1 MDQPAER
8 GPLVGARAYEGAR
21 VSPVPVTPDDP
32 YAHLHRLLAALE
44 AEREALVRE
53 DAALRAMSVPQRVAA
68 GAALSPLDIVT
79 TEHRSRG
86 RVNVLLRGRDLHDGF
101 HPGDPVVLGPV
112 GRPDGGVNGRFEGGD
127 DQTVELRVDV
137 APEGKGPW
145 AVVRRLDL
153 SLLDDQAAALHRA
166 MAKATP
172 LRALLLGHEPPY
184 KPDPL
189 EHPAL
194 AGLDPSQR
202 AAAERAL
209 GATEIGLLH
218 GPPGTGKTQTLAAML
233 AALVDL
239 GERPWAL
246 ADSNAAVD
254 QLALR
259 AAAAGLDVVRLGV
272 SARVGTAAL
281 PLTLEHR
288 ILNGPRAGVLQT
300 LRRDRS
306 RASADDLRAIDDAI
320 REEWQAAKRE
330 ILTNAQVI
338 AMTIGSSQ
346 TRGADLPNPR
356 TAIIDEASQV
366 PEPAIWMIA
375 GRVKRLI
382 LSGDPQQL
390 GPVVKSQHPAL
401 ERSLLARLVD
411 AGFHFPMLGVQYR
424 MTQAIHDLVAPTYG
438 GALTAAPSVATA
450 QVEPV
455 ASPWTDTAVRFL
467 DTAGMGLDEEREDTG
482 SLHNPGELDLVSR
495 VVGELRAGGIPAE
508 RIAIVTPYS
517 AQLARIR
524 ARHPDIEAG
533 TVNAFQGREKD
544 IVIASFVRSNAEQE
558 LGFVHDPRRLNVT
571 ISRARRLFIAIGD
584 SGTLGVSRPMQDMID
599 RIAAAGGYL
608 SGWEL
613 A

>member
-1 MDQPAER
+1 MSNDDQYSHLTRLIAALDAER
-8 GPLVGARAYEGAR
+8 
-21 VSPVPVTPDDP
+21 D
-32 YAHLHRLLAALE
+32 
-44 AEREALVRE
+44 ALVRE

-79 TEHRSRG
+79 TEHRSRS
-86 RVNVLLRGRDLHDGF
+86 RVNVLLRGKNLHDGF
-101 HPGDPVVLGPV
+101 SPGEPVILGPV
-112 GRPDGGVNGRFEGGD
+112 GRPDGGVHGRFEGGD
-127 DQTVELRVDV
+127 DVTVELRVEV

-153 SLLDDQAAALHRA
+153 SLLEAQKGALQRA
-166 MAKATP
+166 MLKASP
-172 LRALLLGHEPPY
+172 LRALLLGHEAPY

-194 AGLDPSQR
+194 SALDPAQRR
-202 AAAERAL
+202 AAEIAL

-233 AALVDL
+233 VALVDL

-259 AAAAGLDVVRLGV
+259 ASAAGLDVVRLGV
-272 SARVGTAAL
+272 SARVGSAAL

-288 ILNGPRAGVLQT
+288 ILNGPRAAVLQT
-300 LRRDRS
+300 LRRDRT
-306 RASADDLRAIDDAI
+306 RAGPDTIREVDDAI

-338 AMTIGSSQ
+338 AMTLASVQ

-366 PEPAIWMIA
+366 QEPSIWLVA

-382 LSGDPQQL
+382 LAGDPQQL

-401 ERSLLARLVD
+401 ERSLLSRLVD
-411 AGFHFPMLGVQYR
+411 AGFQFPMLTTQYR
-424 MTQAIHDLVAPTYG
+424 MCQAINDAVSPTYEG
-438 GALTAAPSVATA
+438 RLIAHASVADRVIEA
-450 QVEPV
+450 LAP
-455 ASPWTDTAVRFL
+455 PWTDTPIRFL
-467 DTAGMGLDEEREDTG
+467 DTAGMGFEEEREDSG
-482 SLHNPGELDLVSR
+482 SMHNPGELDFITRIL
-495 VVGELRAGGIPAE
+495 GELAAGGIALD
-508 RIAIVTPYS
+508 RVAVVTPYS

-524 ARHPDIEAG
+524 ERHPNVESG

-544 IVIASFVRSNAEQE
+544 VILASFVRSNAEQE

-571 ISRARRLFIAIGD
+571 ISRARKLFIGVGD
-584 SGTLGVSRPMQDMID
+584 AGTLGVSKPLQELID
-599 RIAAAGGYL
+599 RAANGGGYI